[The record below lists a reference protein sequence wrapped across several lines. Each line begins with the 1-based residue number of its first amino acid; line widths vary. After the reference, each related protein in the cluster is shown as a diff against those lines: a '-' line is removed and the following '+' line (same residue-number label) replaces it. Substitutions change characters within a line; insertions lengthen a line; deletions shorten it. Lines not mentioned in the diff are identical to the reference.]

1 MRAHSLVIAASA
13 FALICASPLKAQT
26 APSAASLKQEA
37 FEVVDENAER
47 LGKINDAIFSFSE
60 IGFQEYKTIDLV
72 TKTLAEAGF
81 DVKKGVAGMPTAY
94 MATYGSGGPVIGLM
108 SDFDGVPGASQRPT
122 SLAHDPIV
130 PGAPGHGE
138 GHNTHQPTLI
148 GAALALKEVIDQH
161 KVKGTII
168 VYGGPAEELLASRG
182 YMVKAGLFKGVD
194 AMMDVHVGS
203 EFGTSYGLNNFA
215 NVSVQWTF
223 TGTQAHGARPWE
235 GRSALDA
242 AELMDIGV
250 NFMREH
256 GYNPEDARLHMV
268 IPNGGR
274 QPNVVPGEATIWY
287 YFRAKSPDI
296 VMSMLNWSRDIAE
309 SAAKSSK
316 TAVNER
322 ILSGSW
328 PFNGNYALA
337 NLVTK
342 NIKLVGMPDW
352 SGDDIAFAKAFQK
365 SMGSPQVGLATE
377 VTELSADRQG
387 SSTSDA
393 GDISWNVPY
402 VRIYI
407 PSNVG
412 GALAGHHWS
421 AAIAPA
427 TPIAHKGIAAGSK
440 ALAASAIDLL
450 TDPAALAEIK
460 QDFAKQLAGWPKWKS
475 LIPDTSTPPIFL
487 NVDEMGTYRA
497 ALAPFQYD
505 PNSSQTYLD
514 FLGVAY
520 PPKAPGSA
528 VGKASNVP
536 VPAATKTSI
545 DWDWTKQ

>member
-1 MRAHSLVIAASA
+1 MKRFGLMLAAASL
-13 FALICASPLKAQT
+13 ALCAAQPLRAET
-26 APSAASLKQEA
+26 AAELKQEA
-37 FEVVDENAER
+37 FAVVDTNADKMGR
-47 LGKINDAIFSFSE
+47 INDAIFSFSE

-72 TKTLAEAGF
+72 TKTLSAAGF

-122 SLAHDPIV
+122 SLSHDPIV
-130 PGAPGHGE
+130 EGAPGHGE

-148 GAALALKEVIDQH
+148 GAALAIKQLIDEGKLKG
-161 KVKGTII
+161 KLI

-182 YMVKAGLFKGVD
+182 YMVKAGLFDGVD
-194 AMMDVHVGS
+194 AMLDVHVGS

-223 TGTQAHGARPWE
+223 YGTQAHGARPWA

-256 GYNPEDARLHMV
+256 GFNPEDARLHMV
-268 IPNGGR
+268 IPEGGK

-287 YFRAKSPDI
+287 YFRAKSPEI
-296 VMSMLNWSRDIAE
+296 VQSMLDWSRDIAD
-309 SAAKSSK
+309 SAAKSTK
-316 TAVNER
+316 TAVSER

-337 NLVTK
+337 ELVTK
-342 NIKLVGMPDW
+342 NIKLVGMPAW
-352 SGDDIAFAKAFQK
+352 SADDVAYAKAFQK
-365 SMGSPQVGLATE
+365 SMGAPEVGLATK

-402 VRIYI
+402 IRMYI
-407 PSNVG
+407 PTNVE

-421 AAIAPA
+421 AAISPA

-440 ALAASAIDLL
+440 ALAGSVIDLM
-450 TDPAALAEIK
+450 TDPAALKTIK
-460 QDFAKQLAGWPKWKS
+460 ADFTQQLAKWPKWKS
-475 LIPDTSTPPIFL
+475 LIPDSSTPPIFL
-487 NVDEMGTYRA
+487 NVEEMGKYRA
-497 ALAPFQYD
+497 ALAPFEYD
-505 PNSSQTYLD
+505 PNSSQTYLE
-514 FLGVAY
+514 FLGMQY
-520 PPKAPGSA
+520 PPAPPASA
-528 VGKASNVP
+528 IGKASNVP
-536 VPAATKTSI
+536 VPPKVKSSI
-545 DWDWTKQ
+545 EWDWTKQ